1 MRDKEQLY
9 VLLAIICLIG
19 AVMFAIHIVNFVESG
34 KTKPPPRHPIV
45 AGYMEKVDGNYNLT
59 IVEAYNPGLG
69 LDDVEVVVLNKSYY
83 VIFRQSLNYLVDN
96 ESSDIVFYDKDKDNA
111 VSKGDVLTI
120 KSNVVSQAYELNLI
134 SISKNF
140 VSYLYI
146 WRD

>member
-1 MRDKEQLY
+1 IVTTILLLY
-9 VLLAIICLIG
+9 FI
-19 AVMFAIHIVNFVESG
+19 FVWHSAKME
-34 KTKPPPRHPIV
+34 PPPSHPAV

-59 IVEAYNPGLG
+59 ILDAYNPGRG
-69 LDDVEVVVLNKSYY
+69 LDDVEVLILNNSRH
-83 VIFRQSLNYLVDN
+83 VIFRQLLNYLVDN